1 VIVYLNGQYL
11 PKTQAAIS
19 VDDRGFL
26 FADGVYEVIRSYS
39 GHLFRLKEHGHR
51 LLRGLSALR
60 ISTAPLPELNELAH
74 KLLSENHLD
83 NSEAIIYLQITRGA
97 PPTRTHAFPEASTT
111 PTIYA
116 AASPFFPPLEKRS
129 KGIGAITVP
138 DLRWARC
145 DLKTIGL
152 LPNCL
157 AKQQALEN
165 GADEAIFVRDGVALE
180 GSTSNLFVVKDSLV
194 VTNPKT
200 NYILPGVTRQVV
212 IELCYQQNI
221 TLHESPI
228 LVEALEAA
236 DEMFITHTT
245 GEIVPVVRLNRQ
257 RVGNGTPGAIT
268 RRLQTAFTEMAVKFS
283 PQWRYGSL

>member
-11 PKTQAAIS
+11 PKAQAAIS

-26 FADGVYEVIRSYS
+26 FADGVYEVIRSYG
-39 GHLFRLKEHGHR
+39 GHLFRLKEHERR
-51 LLRGLSALR
+51 LLRGVSALR
-60 ISTAPLPELNELAH
+60 ISTAPLPELSELAH
-74 KLLSENHLD
+74 KLLSENHLI

-116 AASPFFPPLEKRS
+116 AASPFVPPLEKRS
-129 KGIGAITVP
+129 KGIGAITVQ

-165 GADEAIFVRDGVALE
+165 GDDEALFVRDGVALE

-194 VTNPKT
+194 VTNPET

-212 IELCYQQNI
+212 IELCHQQNI

-236 DEMFITHTT
+236 DEIFITHTT

-257 RVGNGTPGAIT
+257 SVGNGTPGALT
-268 RRLQTAFTEMAVKFS
+268 RRLQTAFTEMVIKFS
-283 PQWRYGSL
+283 AERRYGAL